1 MPKSVGS
8 KPVDPKSGDA
18 KSAEQ
23 KPVSLKPI
31 EIGAY
36 AAKTHLPRLL
46 REVAAGQSFTI
57 TVRGKPVAE
66 LKPRAKS
73 PSENPNA
80 EFVRKMRE
88 FMKRPDRPSLTA
100 EQIKEMI
107 EYGRR

>member
-1 MPKSVGS
+1 MS
-8 KPVDPKSGDA
+8 
-18 KSAEQ
+18 
-23 KPVSLKPI
+23 KPI

-66 LKPRAKS
+66 LRPTLERQRLTRLEAVKALI
-73 PSENPNA
+73 
-80 EFVRKMRE
+80 EFT
-88 FMKRPDRPSLTA
+88 KRPDRPSATA

>member
-1 MPKSVGS
+1 MS
-8 KPVDPKSGDA
+8 
-18 KSAEQ
+18 
-23 KPVSLKPI
+23 KPI

-66 LKPRAKS
+66 LT
-73 PSENPNA
+73 PSREVGEENRNVK
-80 EFVRKMRE
+80 FVKAMRD

-100 EQIKEMI
+100 KQIKEMI
-107 EYGRR
+107 EFGRR

>member
-1 MPKSVGS
+1 MS
-8 KPVDPKSGDA
+8 KPEAMS
-18 KSAEQ
+18 
-23 KPVSLKPI
+23 KPI

-66 LKPRAKS
+66 LKPTPVRARRTH
-73 PSENPNA
+73 EEA
-80 EFVRKMRE
+80 VRAMIEFT
-88 FMKRPDRPSLTA
+88 KRTDRPSLTT

-107 EYGRR
+107 ESGRR

>member
-1 MPKSVGS
+1 MS
-8 KPVDPKSGDA
+8 KPLD
-18 KSAEQ
+18 Q
-23 KPVSLKPI
+23 KPLDQKPISPKPI

-36 AAKTHLPRLL
+36 EAKTHLPRLL

-57 TVRGKPVAE
+57 TLRGKPVAE
-66 LKPRAKS
+66 LKPRAETRG
-73 PSENPNA
+73 ENRNA

>member
-1 MPKSVGS
+1 MSRK
-8 KPVDPKSGDA
+8 
-18 KSAEQ
+18 
-23 KPVSLKPI
+23 I

-36 AAKTHLPRLL
+36 EAKTHLPRLL

-57 TVRGKPVAE
+57 TLRGKPIAE
-66 LKPRAKS
+66 LKPTT
-73 PSENPNA
+73 
-80 EFVRKMRE
+80 EFESDNRNVKFVHAMRD

>member
-1 MPKSVGS
+1 MS
-8 KPVDPKSGDA
+8 KPLS
-18 KSAEQ
+18 Q
-23 KPVSLKPI
+23 KPLSPKPI

-36 AAKTHLPRLL
+36 EAKTHLPRIL

-57 TVRGKPVAE
+57 TVRGKPVAD
-66 LKPRAKS
+66 LKPRA
-73 PSENPNA
+73 ETVGDNRNA

-88 FMKRPDRPSLTA
+88 FMKRPDRPSMTA

>member
-1 MPKSVGS
+1 MS
-8 KPVDPKSGDA
+8 KPLS
-18 KSAEQ
+18 Q
-23 KPVSLKPI
+23 KPLSPKPI

-36 AAKTHLPRLL
+36 EAKTHLPRIL

-66 LKPRAKS
+66 LTPKPTRHRMTHKEAVRAMI
-73 PSENPNA
+73 
-80 EFVRKMRE
+80 EFT
-88 FMKRPDRPSLTA
+88 KRTDRPSLTA

>member
-1 MPKSVGS
+1 MPKSKAKQTPEPVA
-8 KPVDPKSGDA
+8 KPAA
-18 KSAEQ
+18 KPIA
-23 KPVSLKPI
+23 KPISKPI

-36 AAKTHLPRLL
+36 AAKTHLPRIL

-66 LKPRAKS
+66 LTPRAEARHRLS
-73 PSENPNA
+73 REEA
-80 EFVRKMRE
+80 VRAMIEFT
-88 FMKRPDRPSLTA
+88 KRSDRPSLTA